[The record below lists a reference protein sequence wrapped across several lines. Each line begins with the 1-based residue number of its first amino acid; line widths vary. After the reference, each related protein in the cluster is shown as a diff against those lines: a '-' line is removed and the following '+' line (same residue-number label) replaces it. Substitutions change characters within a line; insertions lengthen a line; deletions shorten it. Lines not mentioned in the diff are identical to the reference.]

1 MWVGAESG
9 GWKSNLQ
16 FIVIV
21 NLIYL
26 YNYVWNSSNE
36 NDLWKLLLYRCSLK
50 PTRVMRLIGK

>member
-16 FIVIV
+16 PIVIV
-21 NLIYL
+21 NLIYI

-36 NDLWKLLLYRCSLK
+36 NDLWKLLFYSCGLK
-50 PTRVMRLIGK
+50 PMSVMCLIGK